1 MNKYDEVT
9 QSMKKVT
16 IEVVGIIFA
25 VLVALAADEWVEEH
39 NKNERKE
46 MLLANIHK
54 EISDNSIELKR
65 SLDDIKTQIEESRL
79 ILQQNKDN
87 TYIEIN
93 DAVVDVWN
101 ISLPALRDTSWQSLT
116 LQSEIFTLIDL
127 NEIEQ
132 LSSIYSLQ
140 KSLTDTGRQ
149 LIMNF
154 GESSADLSIKEQSKR
169 AFSKHLYNLSTVQ
182 QLEVNLNSLF
192 DEYLSNSK

>member
-46 MLLANIHK
+46 MLLVNIRK

-182 QLEVNLNSLF
+182 QLEVNLNSLL